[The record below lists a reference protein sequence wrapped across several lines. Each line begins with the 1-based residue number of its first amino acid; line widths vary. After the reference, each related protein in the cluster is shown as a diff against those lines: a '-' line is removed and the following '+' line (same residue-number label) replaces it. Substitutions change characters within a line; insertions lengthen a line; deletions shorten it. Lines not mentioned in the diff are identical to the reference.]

1 MVSMNDDEKFD
12 AWVRD
17 AARSYNEPP
26 ASVPR
31 EEMWTVISQGT
42 AARPKPATWRSRP
55 FMRWAPLAA
64 AATLLLAVGYSAGR
78 MARTTPAPDTVAS
91 TSVPAVS
98 ADTSNPLYDAAVVS
112 HFSRAEAMLTS
123 FRADSA
129 GTDASLDR
137 WARDLLSDTRLLLD
151 SPAANDL
158 RRRRLLE
165 DLELTLAQI
174 VQLPAASSPDDQEIV
189 DRAIERGEL
198 LTRLRNVVPRVSGT

>member
-1 MVSMNDDEKFD
+1 MPS
-12 AWVRD
+12 R
-17 AARSYNEPP
+17 
-26 ASVPR
+26 
-31 EEMWTVISQGT
+31 T
-42 AARPKPATWRSRP
+42 AASAIASRVPTGTENTNSASRSPKPRAQTRAMSSPNARP
-55 FMRWAPLAA
+55 AI
-64 AATLLLAVGYSAGR
+64 
-78 MARTTPAPDTVAS
+78 APD
-91 TSVPAVS
+91 SV
-98 ADTSNPLYDAAVVS
+98 NPLYDAAVVS

-151 SPAANDL
+151 SPAASDL

-174 VQLPAASSPDDQEIV
+174 VQLPAAASPDDQEIV

>member
-1 MVSMNDDEKFD
+1 MVRMNDDEKFD
-12 AWVRD
+12 TWIRD
-17 AARSYNEPP
+17 AAGSYNEPP
-26 ASVPR
+26 AGVPR
-31 EEMWTVISQGT
+31 EEMWTVIRQGT
-42 AARPKPATWRSRP
+42 AVRQKPATWRSRP

-78 MARTTPAPDTVAS
+78 MARTTTAPDTVAS
-91 TSVPAVS
+91 TSAPAVS

-129 GTDASLDR
+129 GADASLDR

-151 SPAANDL
+151 SPAASDL

-174 VQLPAASSPDDQEIV
+174 VQLPAASSSDDQEIV

-198 LTRLRNVVPRVSGT
+198 LTRLRNVMPRVSGT